1 MDSSVFVKK
10 YQQSCQERGREEE
23 EAGGGDAV
31 GAVPVASIGGG
42 SSVDV
47 VYSGQGYGTECAS
60 MVSFFSFFFSMQ
72 ASGAARRR
80 MPESNHYGML
90 NKCFFRLVRALYRLS
105 LLIVH

>member
-1 MDSSVFVKK
+1 MSGER
-10 YQQSCQERGREEE
+10 ERGR
-23 EAGGGDAV
+23 GGWGGDAV

-42 SSVDV
+42 SSVGV
-47 VYSGQGYGTECAS
+47 VYSGHGYGTECAS
-60 MVSFFSFFFSMQ
+60 MVSFFSFFSMQ

-80 MPESNHYGML
+80 TPESNHYGML